1 MFNLSN
7 KTALVTG
14 ASGDIGAAIA
24 RSLHGQGCFVA
35 LTGTRKTALEK
46 VAEEL
51 GPKCKP
57 ISSDLSIPSNA
68 SHLIAQLNKDIG
80 GIDILVNNAGIT
92 KDNLSL
98 RMKDEEWADVLS
110 LNLTATFKLSQ
121 AALRPMLKQR
131 WGRIIN
137 ITSVVAFTGNPG
149 QVNYSASKAGLT
161 GLTKSLAA
169 ETARRGI
176 TVNAIAPGMIDTR
189 MTQAL
194 TDEQKSALVT
204 KIPMNCLGTPKDIAA
219 AATYLASDEASYIT
233 GHTLHVNGGMAM
245 I

>member
-14 ASGDIGAAIA
+14 SSGDIGAAIA
-24 RSLHGQGCFVA
+24 RALHGQGCFVA
-35 LTGTRKTALEK
+35 LTGTRETALKK

-51 GPKCKP
+51 GSRCKP
-57 ISSDLSIPSNA
+57 IIMDLSQPANA
-68 SHLIAQLNKDIG
+68 TSLIQQLGKDIG
-80 GIDILVNNAGIT
+80 GIDILVNNAGVT
-92 KDNLSL
+92 RDNLSL
-98 RMKDEEWADVLS
+98 RMKDEEWTEVIS
-110 LNLTATFKLSQ
+110 LNLTTTFKLSQ
-121 AALRPMLKQR
+121 AALKFMLKQR

-137 ITSVVAFTGNPG
+137 ITSIVAFTGNPG
-149 QVNYSASKAGLT
+149 QVNYSAAKAGLT

-194 TDEQKSALVT
+194 SEKQKNALIT
-204 KIPMNCLGTPKDIAA
+204 RIPMKSLGTPKDIAA
-219 AATYLASDEASYIT
+219 AVIYLASEEASYIT

-245 I
+245 M

>member
-1 MFNLSN
+1 MFDLSE

-24 RSLHGQGCFVA
+24 RALHKQGCFVA
-35 LTGTRKTALEK
+35 LTGTRQTALEK
-46 VAEEL
+46 LEREL
-51 GPKCKP
+51 GTRCTTLVA
-57 ISSDLSIPSNA
+57 DLSLPENSAKI
-68 SHLIAQLNKDIG
+68 IADVAKNISP
-80 GIDILVNNAGIT
+80 IDILVNNAGVT
-92 KDNLSL
+92 RDNLSL
-98 RMKDEEWADVLS
+98 RMKDDEWAEVIT
-110 LNLTATFKLSQ
+110 LNLTCTFKLSQ
-121 AALRPMLKQR
+121 AALKTMLKRR

-161 GLTKSLAA
+161 GFTKSLAA

-194 TDEQKSALVT
+194 SQDQKDSLVA
-204 KIPMNCLGTPKDIAA
+204 KIPMNSMGRPEDIAA
-219 AATYLASDEASYIT
+219 AAIYLASSEASYIT

>member
-1 MFNLSN
+1 
-7 KTALVTG
+7 
-14 ASGDIGAAIA
+14 
-24 RSLHGQGCFVA
+24 
-35 LTGTRKTALEK
+35 
-46 VAEEL
+46 
-51 GPKCKP
+51 
-57 ISSDLSIPSNA
+57 
-68 SHLIAQLNKDIG
+68 
-80 GIDILVNNAGIT
+80 
-92 KDNLSL
+92 
-98 RMKDEEWADVLS
+98 
-110 LNLTATFKLSQ
+110 
-121 AALRPMLKQR
+121 MLKRR

-161 GLTKSLAA
+161 GFTKSLAA

-194 TDEQKSALVT
+194 SQDQKDSLVA
-204 KIPMNCLGTPKDIAA
+204 KIPMNSMGRPEDIAA
-219 AATYLASDEASYIT
+219 AAIYLASSEASYIT